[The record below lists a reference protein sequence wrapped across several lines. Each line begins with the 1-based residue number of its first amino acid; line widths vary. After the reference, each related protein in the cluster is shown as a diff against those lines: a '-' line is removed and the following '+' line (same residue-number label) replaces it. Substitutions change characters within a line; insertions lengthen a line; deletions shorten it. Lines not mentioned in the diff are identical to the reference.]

1 MEPIVLPEQPE
12 PEPVPEIDH
21 IVIDRPLARR
31 TLTVAFGMIGLALAG
46 LTVIAVVLFIR
57 VGNAIETNHEAIR
70 KLNRLTHPTKA
81 QFEEDLKTG
90 IQRCLHSPE
99 CRKLFPSIQKEKTQK
114 SNGAT
119 APLARTPGRG
129 VRRAEGQG
137 GIAVPHSSGPTA
149 TTNPPRSRRTHN
161 SGGSSPPQSSGSS
174 PEPAITLTAPL
185 PAQICA
191 PSLVAVNCP

>member
-1 MEPIVLPEQPE
+1 VLPESPE
-12 PEPVPEIDH
+12 PEPVPEIDN

-57 VGNAIETNHEAIR
+57 VGDAIQVNHDAIR
-70 KLNRLTHPTKA
+70 RLNRLTHPTPA

-90 IQRCLHSPE
+90 IQRCLRSPE
-99 CRKLFPSIQKEKTQK
+99 CRKLFPSIRKEKTQK
-114 SNGAT
+114 SNGAK

-129 VRRAEGQG
+129 VRKAEGQG
-137 GIAVPHSSGPTA
+137 GTAVPHSSRPTA
-149 TTNPPRSRRTHN
+149 TTNPPRSRRTHKRGGG
-161 SGGSSPPQSSGSS
+161 SGGSPPPQSSGSS

-185 PAQICA
+185 PAKICA
-191 PSLVAVNCP
+191 GSLLHVNCP